1 MVEKKEEPT
10 TEKKL
15 PEQKPAPEKK
25 ELKKDLKDEVPAPQV
40 SGFKIPARR
49 MKDLAEITNVLSSLS
64 SLQLA
69 VEADYVAALNVESR
83 DIKKN
88 PYLFSIVYFRPNEIE
103 MDYTIVPGISQ
114 RKRKIEIFKH
124 FLDILTLVGHNY
136 EIDDKQFYQIIRSAL
151 TDITEFATSTYD
163 EVYSKYDILNNEFL
177 SLQRKIDTLNSSLTK
192 LTKETFELKAK
203 NDELVLK
210 LKEFESPSDDT
221 LRVKIQ
227 EWLEL
232 HHNEI
237 NITEFAKTYNVLESR
252 VEHLLNSMVTQG
264 YLESIG

>member
-10 TEKKL
+10 PDKKL
-15 PEQKPAPEKK
+15 PEQK
-25 ELKKDLKDEVPAPQV
+25 KDLKDDVPVPQV
-40 SGFKIPARR
+40 KGFKIPARR

-64 SLQLA
+64 SLQLS
-69 VEADYVAALNVESR
+69 VEGDYVAALNVENR

-88 PYLFSIVYFRPNEIE
+88 PFLFSIVYFRPNEIE
-103 MDYTIVPGISQ
+103 MDYIIVPGISL
-114 RKRKIEIFKH
+114 RKRKIEVFKH
-124 FLDILTLVGHNY
+124 FLDILTLVGDSY

-151 TDITEFATSTYD
+151 TDITEFATSAYD
-163 EVYSKYDILNNEFL
+163 EIYSKYDILNSEVL
-177 SLQRKIDTLNSSLTK
+177 SLQRKIETQNSSVTK
-192 LTKETFELKAK
+192 LTKETFEIKAK
-203 NDELVLK
+203 NDELVLR
-210 LKEFESPSDDT
+210 LKELESPSDDT

-237 NITEFAKTYNVLESR
+237 NITEFTKTYNVLESR

-264 YLESIG
+264 YLESLG